1 MNQKRNTWQKAAVFE
16 ALNDAKGF
24 ISAQALHQHLLSEGN
39 KLGLTTVY
47 RALTDLVESNEADAL
62 QGADG
67 ETKYRICGESHHHHL
82 ICTECGVAVEFDLPG
97 FENETN
103 ALAKAHGFS
112 QVSHSIELFGL
123 CEKCG
128 VAS

>member
-16 ALNDAKGF
+16 ALKQAKGF
-24 ISAQALHQHLLSEGN
+24 ISAQALHQKLLQQGD

-47 RALTDLVESNEADAL
+47 RALTELVDAKEADAL
-62 QGADG
+62 QAADG
-67 ETKYRICGESHHHHL
+67 ETKYRICTDAHHHHL
-82 ICTECGVAVEFDLPG
+82 ICTECGLAVEFELPG
-97 FENETN
+97 FEQATE
-103 ALAKAHGFS
+103 ALASSHGFS